1 MYTNCALC
9 VNNVHTRKHRR
20 TRMLI
25 VHVISSYGKPQLD
38 TMISVAEE
46 LQLKYD
52 IVTGFSKE
60 ESYIGAEIA
69 GEKDFLPIP
78 IKGKKIILAVMKD
91 LKKAKDSGVDKIA
104 DISAIFEKWLERYE
118 KHNAKSAPVAPEKA
132 PLVQTPREDPKG
144 SKKAPVAPVNAPVE
158 ELSVINYI
166 DINNTLDNSSKEL
179 DALTK
184 ALSKENFYYKE
195 REAFELE
202 DSLYL
207 SARVG
212 NKYVFSNIN
221 FYKYDIAIIEKVVSE
236 LGAFLRSK
244 DAIELEEIEK
254 FFSKQNKEV
263 ARSVNK

>member
-1 MYTNCALC
+1 
-9 VNNVHTRKHRR
+9 
-20 TRMLI
+20 MLI

-52 IVTGFSKE
+52 IVTGFSEE

-91 LKKAKDSGVDKIA
+91 LKKAEESGVDKIA

-118 KHNAKSAPVAPEKA
+118 KHNAKNAPVAPVAPEKA

-144 SKKAPVAPVNAPVE
+144 AKKAPVAPVNAPVE

-212 NKYVFSNIN
+212 NKYVFSNLN
-221 FYKYDIAIIEKVVSE
+221 FYNYSINIIEKVVSE

-244 DAIELEEIEK
+244 DAIELEEIES
-254 FFSKQNKEV
+254 FFSKQNKEI

>member
-1 MYTNCALC
+1 
-9 VNNVHTRKHRR
+9 
-20 TRMLI
+20 MLI
-25 VHVISSYGKPQLD
+25 VHVISSYGKPSLD
-38 TMISVAEE
+38 TMVSVAEE

-52 IVTGFSKE
+52 IITGFSEE

-91 LKKAKDSGVDKIA
+91 LKKAEESGVDNIK

-118 KHNAKSAPVAPEKA
+118 KHNARKAHSAPEKA
-132 PLVQTPREDPKG
+132 PLVQTPREAPIAPE
-144 SKKAPVAPVNAPVE
+144 KAPVAPKNAPVE

-184 ALSKENFYYKE
+184 ALNKENFYYKE

-212 NKYVFSNIN
+212 NKYVFSNLN
-221 FYKYDIAIIEKVVSE
+221 FYKYDIAIIEKVISD

-244 DAIELEEIEK
+244 DVIELEEIES
-254 FFSKQNKEV
+254 FFSNQNKEI

>member
-1 MYTNCALC
+1 
-9 VNNVHTRKHRR
+9 
-20 TRMLI
+20 MLI
-25 VHVISSYGKPQLD
+25 VHVISNYGKPQMD

-52 IVTGFSKE
+52 IITGFSEE
-60 ESYIGAEIA
+60 ESYVGAEIA

-78 IKGKKIILAVMKD
+78 IKGKKIVLAVMKD
-91 LKKAKDSGVDKIA
+91 LKKAEESGVDKIA

-118 KHNAKSAPVAPEKA
+118 KHNARKAHSAPEKA
-132 PLVQTPREDPKG
+132 PLVQTPSETPEG
-144 SKKAPVAPVNAPVE
+144 AKKAPVE

-212 NKYVFSNIN
+212 NKYVFSNLN
-221 FYKYDIAIIEKVVSE
+221 FYKYDIAIIEKVVIE

-244 DAIELEEIEK
+244 DVIELEEIEK
-254 FFSKQNKEV
+254 FFSKQNKEI